1 MNFLKR
7 FLGQKKKENRILEDL
22 LIKLHKKGKL
32 EDREYDLIL
41 KILKAGRKPVGDI
54 MIPRVDM
61 VYVRENMTLREAIEI
76 FKKEGFSKMPVIGER
91 KDEIMGI
98 LHVKEIL
105 KNIDNLNLKVI
116 EIAQEAFYIPEYK
129 RVLDTLSF
137 MQKNRISI
145 AIVVDEFG
153 SVIGLVTMEDILEE
167 IVGEILD
174 ELDKPETLYRKYP
187 DGSYI
192 FHSKI
197 ELEEVKKLL
206 GAEIE
211 SEEVVSLGGFIVSY
225 LQRVPKRGEKFR
237 FRNLEFEIVE
247 STPQRIKFVRV
258 RKVDSP

>member
-1 MNFLKR
+1 MNFLRR
-7 FLGQKKKENRILEDL
+7 FLEQRKRGSKVLEGFLQKLYKR
-22 LIKLHKKGKL
+22 GKI
-32 EDREYDLIL
+32 EEIEYNLIL

-61 VYVRENMTLREAIEI
+61 VYVKENMTLREAVEI

-91 KDEIMGI
+91 KDDIIGI

-105 KNIDNLNLKVI
+105 KNIDNLNLKVK
-116 EIAQEAFYIPEYK
+116 EIVQEAFYIPEYK

-167 IVGEILD
+167 IVGEIVD
-174 ELDKPETLYRKYP
+174 ELDRPETLYRKYP

-197 ELEEVKKLL
+197 ELEEFRKLL
-206 GAEIE
+206 DIDIE
-211 SEEVVSLGGFIVSY
+211 SEEVVSLGGFIVSL
-225 LQRVPKRGEKFR
+225 LQKVPRKGEKFR
-237 FRNLEFEIVE
+237 FKDLEFEIIE
-247 STPQRIKFVRV
+247 STPQRIKFVKV
-258 RKVDSP
+258 RKIK